1 MRMRVESLTR
11 QRQVLQT
18 VWPVRIVRIDDSS
31 CWVVVVGKPRRTSSS
46 NSGIAK
52 TSADLALVS
61 VIIEAFVI
69 ERWYHMCYTVYIFF
83 VSADLHLQVQ
93 HGPHIKGRSIEVYAN
108 AELRER
114 AIHCLLTHGCPT
126 NVAGWKDQSLHIK
139 RLSTRSSPPSKVHH
153 CWKMQSK
160 GSFISLSISL
170 LPSSSSIVQIHMP
183 QSLRSPILAL
193 ATSPVRDSQAAAAA
207 IKTLRHVDGRI
218 VIIIVIPLLSG
229 LDIIGLLL

>member
-1 MRMRVESLTR
+1 VRMRVESLTR

-93 HGPHIKGRSIEVYAN
+93 HGPHIKCRSIEVYAN

-114 AIHCLLTHGCPT
+114 AIHRLLTHGCPT
-126 NVAGWKDQSLHIK
+126 NVAGWKNQSLQIK
-139 RLSTRSSPPSKVHH
+139 RLSTHSSPPSKN
-153 CWKMQSK
+153 
-160 GSFISLSISL
+160 
-170 LPSSSSIVQIHMP
+170 P
-183 QSLRSPILAL
+183 
-193 ATSPVRDSQAAAAA
+193 
-207 IKTLRHVDGRI
+207 
-218 VIIIVIPLLSG
+218 PLLENAVQR
-229 LDIIGLLL
+229 LIYLIVLIHKPLPPFIIYRSDSYASKPPLPNPRSRHWPCSRLASRRHHH